1 MVASEESGM
10 ANKDKG
16 GRHSKKVAE
25 KSLKDK
31 RAAKKAKQ
39 SQSSRQPLD
48 KTFGH

>member
-1 MVASEESGM
+1 M

-25 KSLKDK
+25 KSLKEK

-39 SQSSRQPLD
+39 SQNSHQSLD
-48 KTFGH
+48 KTFGR